1 MTFIKPFALD
11 EFDLLWKDF
20 FNTSPH
26 FSGISQKISHPTDIY
41 ETETGITIEVAAVGL
56 DKEDIEILTEG
67 DILRIRYKKVEDD
80 EKAVIYKGIKKSSFD
95 LAWKIATK
103 FDLNL
108 LSAKLDKGLLSLDIP
123 FAESKKPKLV
133 TIK

>member
-1 MTFIKPFALD
+1 MTFIRPFALD

-26 FSGISQKISHPTDIY
+26 FSGINQKVSHPTDIY

-67 DILRIRYKKVEDD
+67 DVLRIRHKKVE
-80 EKAVIYKGIKKSSFD
+80 EVKPVIYKGIKKSSFD

-103 FDLNL
+103 FDLSQL
-108 LSAKLDKGLLSLDIP
+108 EAKLDKGLLSLDIP